1 MKKVRLILL
10 SALALTAMF
19 LCSCADETPQMIE
32 SILGADTT
40 AVTAEESGYGELF
53 SSFKKR
59 EKEYFRDTYN
69 AANTLIGQKYVYVV
83 TAYNHSDE
91 LSEIA
96 EMFFSADSEKNLNI
110 YFALRGF
117 ENKEYKEEE
126 NRATYS
132 CTKKDEKYVYSVS
145 YDTEKQSFEITLS
158 VDENVKD
165 VLKCRLDEKS
175 LFKLCYSGYL
185 NRTFISRVYEDGK
198 SKVSWYDELITD
210 EADIPAE
217 GEHGY
222 VDFDGATLSGEI
234 K

>member
-1 MKKVRLILL
+1 
-10 SALALTAMF
+10 
-19 LCSCADETPQMIE
+19 MIE
-32 SILGADTT
+32 SILGVDTT
-40 AVTAEESGYGELF
+40 AVTDEESGYVKLF

-69 AANTLIGQKYVYVV
+69 AAHTLIGQKYVYVV

-132 CTKKDEKYVYSVS
+132 CTKKDEKYVYSAS
-145 YDTEKQSFEITLS
+145 YDTEKQSFEITLT

-165 VLKCRLDEKS
+165 VLKCRLDEKA
-175 LFKLCYSGYL
+175 LFKLCYRGYL
-185 NRTFISRVYEDGK
+185 NRTFISRVYVDGK
-198 SKVSWYDELITD
+198 SDVSWYDEYVPD
-210 EADIPAE
+210 EASVPE
-217 GEHGY
+217 GTDHGR
-222 VDFDGATLSGEI
+222 VNFDGVTLSGEI